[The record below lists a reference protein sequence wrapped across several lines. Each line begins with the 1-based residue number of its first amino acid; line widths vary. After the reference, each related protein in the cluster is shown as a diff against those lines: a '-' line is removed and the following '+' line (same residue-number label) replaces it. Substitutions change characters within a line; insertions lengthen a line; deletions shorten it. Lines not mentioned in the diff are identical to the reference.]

1 MIFDDRKQ
9 AGQMLAEKLLKFKE
23 NDNVIVLAL
32 PRGGLPIGYEI
43 ARAINAKLDVFLVRK
58 LGAPMQPELA
68 MGAISSGGIT
78 AMNDDVVKTLHITR
92 DKIDSVIKEEQ
103 KELKRREQEY
113 RGDRPFPDLSGFI
126 VILVDDGIAT
136 GATMKAAVKAVQSKN
151 PEKLIVAVPTAPKSS
166 CEALQEITDE
176 TVCLSTP
183 EPFQAI
189 GQWYREFPQ
198 LSDQDVRDYLER
210 AETQNR

>member
-9 AGQMLAEKLLKFKE
+9 AGQMLAEKLLKFRE
-23 NDNVIVLAL
+23 HDNVIVLAL
-32 PRGGLPIGYEI
+32 PRGGLPVGYEI
-43 ARAINAKLDVFLVRK
+43 AQAIDAKLDVFLVRK

-78 AMNDDVVKTLHITR
+78 AMNDDVVKTLHISR
-92 DKIDSVIKEEQ
+92 EKIDSVIEDEK
-103 KELKRREQEY
+103 KELKRREQAY
-113 RGDRPFPDLSGFI
+113 RGERPFPALSGSI

-136 GATMKAAVKAVQSKN
+136 GATMKAAVKAVQTKN
-151 PEKLIVAVPTAPKSS
+151 PEKLVAAVPTGPKPS
-166 CEALQEITDE
+166 CEALQDMTDE

-189 GQWYREFPQ
+189 GQWYREFSQ
-198 LSDQDVRDYLER
+198 LSDDDVRDYLDRSE
-210 AETQNR
+210 Q